1 MCTQR
6 RCELWSSFLPSPEFE
21 ANSPNVQVSEDPE
34 NGFIKLCA
42 ERNLESAAEVV
53 NDDVHHKDGDENK
66 WWQEVKIPRGKVA
79 QVVREL
85 DRRDTGLEKFCVA
98 NAKISRFDENENIT
112 DKRRNCSACSV
123 PDNDD
128 GKEPE
133 DGNKEV
139 LVDRCSCSHSKEKL
153 KHQMCDLEP
162 AEHSSGHSPKL
173 QNSVSAHIKKS
184 KESVHAQI
192 KQERD
197 AEADKVATNRSYD
210 LGYFAG
216 KLSEVY
222 RDAGKRLHGTRSII
236 QNVRV
241 GEIKVVLSQYV
252 TVMSKELP
260 LIRRVQLKPEPEPCT
275 TAENK
280 VSLFD
285 LTRDRVLG
293 LSQNCGVT
301 AIADI
306 SALPKGSVFSLR
318 NTDPEVF
325 YQRLVEL
332 PPALSQLQSF
342 SPQKIQEKL
351 KSLAPQMQ
359 VGKLQSIFWLKTA
372 NRKQPVPKAGS
383 LILTE
388 IDLLVLS
395 ADSEDT
401 VAVFHHFS
409 LLELKKVQISLA
421 GQHVRLIGC
430 SEDTILA
437 VFTHSK
443 ELTQQFCRALL
454 KAIAPVQFSEGTEG
468 HTLLSDDLMVL
479 SLDWTS
485 TVPDIILD
493 CGLHVTCRFKRVLA
507 DLLYIVHGN
516 MDGSSKPCLAD
527 VCPLLYT
534 SVKVKS
540 STPVHQDTIFQF
552 LLTDT
557 HVVLLWEDGV
567 FHPVPRGSGL
577 VPVQPQ
583 FQGLE
588 LRKRSDIRCLLVR
601 QNDNCLVIDII
612 FTNQK
617 AQTQKKKVELRRA
630 SAEVLSTSD
639 YSGQCDSWK
648 LSFGCTSEAVTLINH
663 LCV

>member
-6 RCELWSSFLPSPEFE
+6 CCELWSSFLPSAEFE
-21 ANSPNVQVSEDPE
+21 ENSSNVQVSEESE
-34 NGFIKLCA
+34 NDFVKLCA
-42 ERNLESAAEVV
+42 EEKLESAAEVV
-53 NDDVHHKDGDENK
+53 IDELPHKDGDENK

-79 QVVREL
+79 QVVHEL
-85 DRRDTGLEKFCVA
+85 DHRDSGLKTFCA
-98 NAKISRFDENENIT
+98 QQISRFDENDNIT
-112 DKRRNCSACSV
+112 DERKNYSACSV
-123 PDNDD
+123 PDED
-128 GKEPE
+128 GKKPD
-133 DGNKEV
+133 DGNKEM
-139 LVDRCSCSHSKEKL
+139 LVDGSSYSQSKTKVR
-153 KHQMCDLEP
+153 HQTCDIEP
-162 AEHSSGHSPKL
+162 AEHSSCRSPKL

-184 KESVHAQI
+184 KESVNAQI

-197 AEADKVATNRSYD
+197 AEADKGTTNRSYD

-216 KLSEVY
+216 KLSKVY
-222 RDAGKRLHGTRSII
+222 RDAGKRIYDTRNMV

-260 LIRRVQLKPEPEPCT
+260 LIRRVQPEQPEPEPCI

-285 LTRDRVLG
+285 LTRDRVLT
-293 LSQNCGVT
+293 LSQNCGMT
-301 AIADI
+301 AIADT
-306 SALPKGSVFSLR
+306 SGLPKGSVFFLR
-318 NTDPEVF
+318 TTGPEVF

-332 PPALSQLQSF
+332 PPALSQFQSF
-342 SPQKIQEKL
+342 SPQKMQEKL
-351 KSLAPQMQ
+351 ESLAPQMQ
-359 VGKLQSIFWLKTA
+359 VVKLQSIFWLNCA
-372 NRKQPVPKAGS
+372 NRKQPVPKAGC

-388 IDLLVLS
+388 MDLIVVS

-401 VAVFHHFS
+401 LAVFHHFS
-409 LLELKKVQISLA
+409 LSELKKVQISLA
-421 GQHVRLIGC
+421 GQHIRFIGC
-430 SEDTILA
+430 SEDTVLA

-443 ELTQQFCRALL
+443 ELTQEFCRALL
-454 KAIAPVQFSEGTEG
+454 KVVAPVQFSEGTKG

-507 DLLYIVHGN
+507 DLMYIVHGN
-516 MDGSSKPCLAD
+516 MHGSSKPCLAD

-534 SVKVKS
+534 SVKVKNS
-540 STPVHQDTIFQF
+540 IHVRHDTIFQF

-557 HVVLLWEDGV
+557 HVVLLLEDGV
-567 FHPVPRGSGL
+567 FHPVPRGSSL

-583 FQGLE
+583 FQGLK

-612 FTNQK
+612 FKNQK
-617 AQTQKKKVELRRA
+617 AETQKKKVELRRA

-639 YSGQCDSWK
+639 YSSQCDSWK
-648 LSFGCTSEAVTLINH
+648 LCFGCTSEAVTLINH